1 MRMLLT
7 AILGGGVL
15 MLCGWDTCSAQDV
28 TPNDTMGGTCGF
40 HDERALHIGV
50 QLAKGGKHRRAL
62 ECLSPLF
69 SRDST
74 SLGAEQRLSLA
85 YWLGKVHHHRARR
98 RQALEVWRMGMRQ
111 STSSPGFHYFLADAF
126 IRAAMQRQSTRDYA
140 RATTAYLALLRRSDE
155 GLAEQEREIVQKHLR
170 ELALILPPRVQ
181 RETGVRFDRS
191 DFETSIDKKSGA
203 VGTLMGWW
211 RTQDPVP
218 STRQNERL
226 FEHLRRVAYARANYS
241 QDGRLDDRGKVYIRL
256 GQPHR
261 DVSIGMPNQETVS
274 RVSTRLRRNE
284 FWTYPHIDQK
294 AYYLFVEKDPE
305 VFDLGGVTDLFPPDM
320 MPGRKYLYEMET
332 VLRELATFHGDYGLP
347 SADVFDRASW
357 SRDNQ
362 QYGLG
367 PDPIDGPVRGFVRK
381 IEDRIESVDQQNA
394 ERRRRRVPQVYSET
408 SNEYPNLAVASR
420 VSRYLTREGHTR
432 LEMYWSV
439 PADLLRNTDDM
450 GAGAGRYNDGYDVT
464 FLTTLLRRGENH
476 GRQQTKSTKHRI
488 DDPFSLRGV
497 LPPQSVSTI
506 IRDSLFHVNCQWDQY
521 IVSEAT
527 GDRTIA
533 RRHVTRY
540 DTLTALDDDPATLE
554 ISDLKLLSVPEGRSA
569 TRIATVGIP
578 YPFSRV
584 DTSQTLGIKFEIYHL
599 QSDVDGRTRYTVDY
613 TVHRQETE
621 KGFFATLFG
630 REDEKETTVTT
641 THQGQD
647 GRTTEYILLD
657 SKNLFEKESS
667 TVTVTVKIT
676 DEVTGQV
683 VARSVSFQ
691 TVASI
696 AQK

>member
-1 MRMLLT
+1 
-7 AILGGGVL
+7 
-15 MLCGWDTCSAQDV
+15 
-28 TPNDTMGGTCGF
+28 
-40 HDERALHIGV
+40 
-50 QLAKGGKHRRAL
+50 
-62 ECLSPLF
+62 
-69 SRDST
+69 
-74 SLGAEQRLSLA
+74 
-85 YWLGKVHHHRARR
+85 
-98 RQALEVWRMGMRQ
+98 
-111 STSSPGFHYFLADAF
+111 
-126 IRAAMQRQSTRDYA
+126 
-140 RATTAYLALLRRSDE
+140 
-155 GLAEQEREIVQKHLR
+155 
-170 ELALILPPRVQ
+170 
-181 RETGVRFDRS
+181 
-191 DFETSIDKKSGA
+191 
-203 VGTLMGWW
+203 
-211 RTQDPVP
+211 
-218 STRQNERL
+218 
-226 FEHLRRVAYARANYS
+226 
-241 QDGRLDDRGKVYIRL
+241 
-256 GQPHR
+256 
-261 DVSIGMPNQETVS
+261 
-274 RVSTRLRRNE
+274 
-284 FWTYPHIDQK
+284 
-294 AYYLFVEKDPE
+294 
-305 VFDLGGVTDLFPPDM
+305 
-320 MPGRKYLYEMET
+320 
-332 VLRELATFHGDYGLP
+332 
-347 SADVFDRASW
+347 
-357 SRDNQ
+357 
-362 QYGLG
+362 
-367 PDPIDGPVRGFVRK
+367 
-381 IEDRIESVDQQNA
+381 
-394 ERRRRRVPQVYSET
+394 
-408 SNEYPNLAVASR
+408 
-420 VSRYLTREGHTR
+420 
-432 LEMYWSV
+432 MYWSV

-497 LPPQSVSTI
+497 LPPQSISTI